1 MFARPLLSH
10 IEIIL
15 HFPLFKPW
23 HVTEFKIFRFVPD
36 MDFYAGKKQG
46 KPEELKNE
54 KAGSKY

>member
-1 MFARPLLSH
+1 MA
-10 IEIIL
+10 
-15 HFPLFKPW
+15 
-23 HVTEFKIFRFVPD
+23 EFKICRVVPD